1 MNDFRWNMIFIG
13 MLLFVAAIAA
23 MLLDG
28 DAAAYFAATIPQ
40 KP

>member
-1 MNDFRWNMIFIG
+1 MTDFRWNMIFIG
-13 MLLFVAAIAA
+13 LLLFMAVIAA

-28 DAAAYFAATIPQ
+28 DAAAYFAATIPP